1 MKQKR
6 GVVIITAVVVV
17 GVVGVAVGWLLKMKE
32 EGCEERRRREN
43 EERKVHLIMELRN
56 VDDQKGND
64 CNDDMND
71 SDGVKH
77 SVKKLHLLLGMREIV
92 HEMEVF
98 EAQGLGKE
106 DPTPQ

>member
-56 VDDQKGND
+56 VDDQVIDRRWNWVMELFKYSNHGHKNSD
-64 CNDDMND
+64 RFVVVD
-71 SDGVKH
+71 SFR
-77 SVKKLHLLLGMREIV
+77 REMIA
-92 HEMEVF
+92 M
-98 EAQGLGKE
+98 
-106 DPTPQ
+106 TT